1 MTFMEYVTEDFTIL
15 VTQYV
20 VLKCKAKEI
29 FKVFGN
35 FFFKSKEISFIL
47 TF

>member
-35 FFFKSKEISFIL
+35 FFLSQRKLVLF
-47 TF
+47 